1 MKLTES
7 NQKSPSPEEITQF
20 INALQLSIKS
30 QVGRYTIPSS
40 NQMII
45 HFDSVEEDDQG
56 LLSFQQLFPGQ
67 WNKQRNSYFIQ
78 DTHLVD
84 WQLVTHFL
92 MLSRLQKDNMQKL
105 AELDNKFYSLLKKA
119 NLTKTINKQDKT
131 ITTLVDAVD
140 IVFSA
145 IAKQKLTLRQV
156 SELTGLTQVSLSNF
170 KAKRD
175 IRFGN
180 LLKILNA
187 LGLKLKVED

>member
-7 NQKSPSPEEITQF
+7 NQKPPFPEEITQF

-30 QVGRYTIPSS
+30 QVSRYTIPS
-40 NQMII
+40 NDQMMI

-56 LLSFQQLFPGQ
+56 LLFFQQLFPGQ
-67 WNKQRNSYFIQ
+67 WNKQRDSYLIQ

-92 MLSRLQKDNMQKL
+92 MLSRLQKANMQKL
-105 AELDNKFYSLLKKA
+105 AELDNRFYSLLKKT
-119 NLTKTINKQDKT
+119 NLTKVVNKEDKT

-145 IAKQKLTLRQV
+145 I
-156 SELTGLTQVSLSNF
+156 
-170 KAKRD
+170 
-175 IRFGN
+175 
-180 LLKILNA
+180 
-187 LGLKLKVED
+187 